1 MKRVLNLPLWQK
13 CVRKVDFRDG
23 LVLLHKKM
31 TRKDNISGQR
41 SGKTNQN
48 QSNKKIKIFRKV
60 HLSHFLC
67 LRISNGS
74 VSGSAQAAAA
84 VQEPTL
90 LCIRFTF

>member
-31 TRKDNISGQR
+31 TIYQAKDLAKLIKIKGI
-41 SGKTNQN
+41 
-48 QSNKKIKIFRKV
+48 KKLKIFRKV